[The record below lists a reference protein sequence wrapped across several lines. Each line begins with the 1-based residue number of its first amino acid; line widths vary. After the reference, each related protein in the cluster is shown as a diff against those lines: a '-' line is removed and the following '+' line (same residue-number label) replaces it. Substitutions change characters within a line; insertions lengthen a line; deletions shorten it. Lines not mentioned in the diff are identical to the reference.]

1 MSEKQKQDVY
11 FDDDARSP
19 LIKGI
24 DKVANSVKV
33 TLGPRGKLVLLAS
46 ASGSKFTK
54 DGVSV
59 ARKIQ
64 LTDLEENEGAKL
76 IIETAAK
83 SNSRV
88 GDGTTT
94 STLLAQAMIHTGY
107 ESLQQGSNL
116 TKIKLGMDL
125 AAEDVK
131 KYLKKIK
138 SPIRSKT
145 QIRNIATISGND
157 PLVGILVAEAF
168 EAAGRKG
175 VVSFEPTRAT
185 PTATLE
191 TVKGT
196 RFDRGYA
203 VPLVNNYQKQTA
215 EYQNN
220 EGVHILMTS
229 QRLDNVQEVSEV
241 LQRWVKSKGPIAPLV
256 IIAEEFSADVIEFL
270 AFNHAVKQSITI
282 CPVRT
287 PLYGEL
293 RNDLMEDL
301 AILTGATFIT
311 PQKGISLKS
320 LDVEKHLGKAK
331 KIVASIDTTTIIEG
345 FGKPETIQEYVKGL
359 STLME
364 NSASPADKA
373 SYKERIGKIVG
384 GVSLIKVG
392 GQTDSE
398 IKERIDRFEDAVNA
412 TSVAIESGLLPGGGV
427 ALLGASYSLDSTQI
441 QDKDVQLG
449 YEIIKNA
456 ILQPFRTI
464 LGNGNIPFEGHEKV
478 ISEKLKENPNYGM
491 DLRNESYG
499 DMIKMGVV
507 DPYMVTISA
516 LEAALSITSLVLNT
530 AALVP
535 YELPKSN

>member
-1 MSEKQKQDVY
+1 MNEKQKQDVY
-11 FDDDARSP
+11 FDDDARIP

-64 LTDLEENEGAKL
+64 LSDLEENEGAKL

-94 STLLAQAMIHTGY
+94 STLLAQSMIHNGY
-107 ESLQQGSNL
+107 DLLQQGTNL
-116 TKIKLGMDL
+116 TKLKLGMNL

-138 SPIRSKT
+138 APVRSKS

-157 PLVGILVAEAF
+157 TLVGNLVAEAF

-196 RFDRGYA
+196 RFDRGFA
-203 VPLVNNYQKQTA
+203 VPLINNYQKQTA

-220 EGVHILMTS
+220 EGVYILMTS

-241 LQRWVKSKGPIAPLV
+241 LQKWVKAKGPREPL
-256 IIAEEFSADVIEFL
+256 ILIAEEFTPDVIEFL
-270 AFNHAVKQSITI
+270 VYNHAVKQSLTV

-287 PLYGEL
+287 PLYGDL

-301 AILTGATFIT
+301 AALTGATFIT

-320 LDVEKHLGKAK
+320 LDIDKHLGKAK
-331 KIVASIDTTTIIEG
+331 KIIVSTDTTTIIEG
-345 FGKPETIQEYVKGL
+345 LGTTAAVQEYVEGL

-364 NSASPADKA
+364 NSASPSDKS

-398 IKERIDRFEDAVNA
+398 IKEKIDRFEDAVNA

-427 ALLGASYSLDSTQI
+427 ALLGASYSMDSTKI
-441 QDKDVQLG
+441 QDKDAMLG
-449 YEIIKNA
+449 YEIIKKA
-456 ILQPFRTI
+456 ILEPFRTI
-464 LGNGNIPFEGHEKV
+464 LANGNISYETHEKT

-491 DLRNESYG
+491 DLRNETYG
-499 DMIKMGVV
+499 DMVKMGVV

-516 LEAALSITSLVLNT
+516 LESALSITSLVLNT
-530 AALVP
+530 AALVA
-535 YELPKSN
+535 YVLPKSN